1 MFVVYDTNWKMDLA
15 LRQKDID
22 FIPEYITEFELK
34 EFVEVVQTHMSC
46 TSFGSLILKSCKKT
60 KNGYRPSKDLKTKID
75 KFVRS
80 FPEAELAQE
89 GLECEARSE
98 YDYNESCI
106 KKGLPFANTNMFKG
120 PSNEEIKK
128 LWKKKREEK
137 RIQQESITSVS
148 ICLKRKG
155 LPAEVVNEH
164 ITKQMRYK

>member
-1 MFVVYDTNWKMDLA
+1 MK
-15 LRQKDID
+15 
-22 FIPEYITEFELK
+22 EL
-34 EFVEVVQTHMSC
+34 VEVIQKHMSS

-60 KNGYRPSKDLKTKID
+60 KNGYRPSKVLKKKID

-120 PSNEEIKK
+120 PSNEEIKT
-128 LWKKKREEK
+128 LWSKKREE
-137 RIQQESITSVS
+137 RIKQQEVITSVS
-148 ICLKRKG
+148 ICLHRKG
-155 LPAEVVNEH
+155 LPSELVSEH
-164 ITKQMRYK
+164 ISKRMRK